1 MAIFDKAYWIQYITR
16 LVNRDFQN
24 ISDEEDALLQGR
36 QLHQEHDEP
45 IERIQYKKV
54 RPGLFPNALAPQ
66 PLIIKE
72 VGKSFSD
79 TLFTFIRSKNVD
91 EVKLYQ
97 KIGIS
102 RSVFSRIRSDKQYQP
117 ERDNVY
123 RFAIGLE
130 LNLDEAIQLL
140 QSAGYYFKLN
150 SRTSL
155 VIRHCLANGIY
166 ELMAVDEILVTN
178 HENPLF
184 SSK

>member
-16 LVNRDFQN
+16 LVNRDYRN
-24 ISDEEDALLQGR
+24 ISDEEDEFLSQGN
-36 QLHQEHDEP
+36 LHEELDEP
-45 IERIQYKKV
+45 IDQIKYQKV
-54 RPGLFPNALAPQ
+54 RAGLFPNALAPQ

-79 TLFTFIRSKNVD
+79 TLFAFIRSKDVD

-166 ELMAVDEILVTN
+166 ELIAVDEILVNN

>member
-1 MAIFDKAYWIQYITR
+1 MVIFDKTYWIQYITR

-24 ISDEEDALLQGR
+24 ISDEEDALLQEGH
-36 QLHQEHDEP
+36 LYQEINGPKDH
-45 IERIQYKKV
+45 IRYKKV
-54 RPGLFPNALAPQ
+54 KAGLFPHALAPQ

-79 TLFTFIRSKNVD
+79 TLFAFIRKKDVD